1 MSAIIGLSV
10 TKEQIAAIPDSK
22 CHKGK
27 NGHYVNLSVFI
38 NDEVKFGNN
47 VSLQLGQTQE
57 EREAKAPRT
66 FLGDGKVVFVR
77 DGIKTAKEI
86 EAAGG
91 GGDDGWDD

>member
-38 NDEVKFGNN
+38 NDEV
-47 VSLQLGQTQE
+47 
-57 EREAKAPRT
+57 
-66 FLGDGKVVFVR
+66 
-77 DGIKTAKEI
+77 
-86 EAAGG
+86 
-91 GGDDGWDD
+91 

>member
-47 VSLQLGQTQE
+47 VSLQLSQTQE

-66 FLGDGKVVFVR
+66 FLGNGKVVFVR

-86 EAAGG
+86 EAAGD
-91 GGDDGWDD
+91 GGDDDWDD

>member
-38 NDEVKFGNN
+38 NDEVKYGNN
-47 VSLQLGQTQE
+47 VSLALGQTKE
-57 EREAKAPRT
+57 EREAKSPKT
-66 FLGDGKVVFVR
+66 FLGNGKVLFLR

-86 EAAGG
+86 EESSG
-91 GGDDGWDD
+91 GGDDDWDD